1 MSPFIVPSLKKIE
14 GANLE
19 KIDKVDF
26 RHRQIYR
33 KSFAQTLNLG
43 TDQVLIYITI
53 SYSYY

>member
-1 MSPFIVPSLKKIE
+1 MSPFIVPSLKKIV
-14 GANLE
+14 GTNLE